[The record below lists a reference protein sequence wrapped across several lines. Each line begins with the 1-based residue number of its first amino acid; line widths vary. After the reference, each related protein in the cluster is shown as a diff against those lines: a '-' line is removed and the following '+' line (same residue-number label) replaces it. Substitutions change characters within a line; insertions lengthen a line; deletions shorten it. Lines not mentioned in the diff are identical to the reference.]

1 MSEMKFPVKSATP
14 TNHLNQRVTIRTQH
28 IPFFLGIL
36 AATVVSKNV
45 NKIIFCVDIVSSI
58 GVRVMK
64 KEMMLVKT
72 SQGSARQITAF

>member
-36 AATVVSKNV
+36 AALTRPN
-45 NKIIFCVDIVSSI
+45 IVSSI
-58 GVRVMK
+58 NCS
-64 KEMMLVKT
+64 L
-72 SQGSARQITAF
+72 